1 MRISARIGW
10 YWRFA
15 ATGSS
20 PESRPEGRG
29 QASSF
34 LAICVALALAGI
46 FFWAFHL
53 AWPLVFPPPWSD
65 EAWFLIPASGFAE
78 TWTPSADRMLVPEG
92 IFWLPAG
99 MYLIDGTIFALI
111 GTDNIRLAR
120 AVSFL
125 EIAVAGVVI
134 WQISIGCLYGLP
146 NASAK
151 ATWLALAWFA
161 CLPIVIAANLA
172 RPEALVLLLSFTS
185 ILCLLRGRIWGG
197 AALALLAFLTHP
209 LLAIPAMGIAGYKL
223 LFDRGA
229 TRPKGWEWPLAAVA
243 AAMFAYEAARL
254 FDGREAYFDQW
265 AFQLER
271 KAGRDLTIETV
282 MFSAL
287 LAMSSLYAVLR
298 KVRGCSA
305 IAQYE
310 HINDDSILL
319 LLFGLAC
326 LTVHFYGQ
334 EMWYWPFAITGSL
347 FLGLAA
353 VPLLSKVR
361 LLASMARQTA
371 LFAVV
376 AALSLSTWALAL
388 RERGFMHFIA
398 RPNVLQTLAVQRAAV
413 ISDVH
418 KHLVQIGAA
427 KVLVSPFVYE
437 DLHDLSGGVAIYTV
451 NPFSRDD
458 GSHFDAYV
466 QVSRNFPFHLSERDG
481 LPAVLANHRCERVS
495 RFASAGGIYEV
506 SVVSLTSVND
516 QKTKGINGA
525 P

>member
-310 HINDDSILL
+310 HINDDSIL
-319 LLFGLAC
+319 
-326 LTVHFYGQ
+326 
-334 EMWYWPFAITGSL
+334 
-347 FLGLAA
+347 
-353 VPLLSKVR
+353 
-361 LLASMARQTA
+361 
-371 LFAVV
+371 
-376 AALSLSTWALAL
+376 